1 MKSYLISFNLQ
12 NPAAHL
18 QNVSTLLRTFPKW
31 ACIKEDLWIVR
42 SKDNIE
48 DTRQK
53 IVTAMEG
60 QGFVMVINIS
70 DDAWGTYAVDREITD
85 WMKENI

>member
-12 NPAAHL
+12 NPTAHL
-18 QNVSTLLRTFPKW
+18 QNVSTILRTFPKW
-31 ACIKEDLWIVR
+31 ARIKEDLWIVR

>member
-12 NPAAHL
+12 DPAAHL
-18 QNVSTLLRTFPKW
+18 QRVSALLRTFPKW
-31 ACIKEDLWIVR
+31 ARLKEDLWIVR